1 MRWRASST
9 GRTES
14 GRAQRGVSITRW
26 RRRRR
31 RGIPVQPPLARKSEF
46 DLDLLRDTSE
56 VHNFHYVAW
65 EATMVS
71 MNVRKVKQAL
81 PPGMAEHSETR
92 ARNPSSAFPNLE
104 GRRIVGSVGEL
115 PRIRHFIAPVLVAFT
130 PHSA

>member
-1 MRWRASST
+1 
-9 GRTES
+9 
-14 GRAQRGVSITRW
+14 
-26 RRRRR
+26 
-31 RGIPVQPPLARKSEF
+31 
-46 DLDLLRDTSE
+46 
-56 VHNFHYVAW
+56 
-65 EATMVS
+65 MVS